1 VMERSLGAEGRVAE
15 LTALVSGA
23 ASKRGIGRGVA
34 LRLAREGRP
43 IALLDRDRQLLD
55 EAERAVRVEGAEDV
69 ACVVADVTDPEGVRS
84 AYEKVS
90 GLLPPVGAV
99 VHCAGVADPTPIDG
113 LSSGAFANTIAV
125 NLIGAFTV
133 FSQALPTM
141 RELGVG
147 RLVAISSTAA
157 QNGGGNY
164 SRSAYA
170 ASKAGLE
177 GLMRGIGHELAGMGV
192 TANSVSP
199 ANIDTD
205 IMGGPLSG
213 ARREAF
219 VERTPVG
226 RLGTVE
232 EVAELV
238 AFLVGPLGGFSTG
251 ATYYLNGG
259 MYMG

>member
-1 VMERSLGAEGRVAE
+1 MERSLGAEGRVAE

-113 LSSGAFANTIAV
+113 HSRDRKSTRLNSSH
-125 NLIGAFTV
+125 
-133 FSQALPTM
+133 
-141 RELGVG
+141 
-147 RLVAISSTAA
+147 VAIS
-157 QNGGGNY
+157 Y
-164 SRSAYA
+164 AYLCL
-170 ASKAGLE
+170 KH
-177 GLMRGIGHELAGMGV
+177 IV
-192 TANSVSP
+192 
-199 ANIDTD
+199 
-205 IMGGPLSG
+205 
-213 ARREAF
+213 F
-219 VERTPVG
+219 
-226 RLGTVE
+226 
-232 EVAELV
+232 
-238 AFLVGPLGGFSTG
+238 
-251 ATYYLNGG
+251 
-259 MYMG
+259 